1 MVDAQLSLDFKMESA
16 DMPTTTDN
24 FSMQAKVKG
33 MGNQRFSMNTDALV
47 RKTGAFSVLQRV
59 SENMGTAFAPFVEP
73 LLPIISQHMSYDHSK
88 AIRKSSL
95 KTFKNMLV
103 AVGESQ
109 NVQLLQ
115 QALPMY
121 VEQLQKALTRHDEKT
136 AKILIKSLANNL
148 RAMGRVNETNMQFL
162 TVEQIN
168 ALGPLIKETLDLV
181 ASLKSAH
188 RTLIQ

>member
-1 MVDAQLSLDFKMESA
+1 
-16 DMPTTTDN
+16 MPTTTDN

-162 TVEQIN
+162 T
-168 ALGPLIKETLDLV
+168 
-181 ASLKSAH
+181 
-188 RTLIQ
+188 

>member
-1 MVDAQLSLDFKMESA
+1 
-16 DMPTTTDN
+16 
-24 FSMQAKVKG
+24 

-103 AVGESQ
+103 AVGES
-109 NVQLLQ
+109 
-115 QALPMY
+115 
-121 VEQLQKALTRHDEKT
+121 
-136 AKILIKSLANNL
+136 
-148 RAMGRVNETNMQFL
+148 
-162 TVEQIN
+162 
-168 ALGPLIKETLDLV
+168 
-181 ASLKSAH
+181 
-188 RTLIQ
+188 